1 MIPRIV
7 VVGSLH
13 VDLLLRVERLP
24 KPGETVLGKGLR
36 MGMGGKG
43 ANQAVAAARLG
54 AKVWMVGRVGK
65 DEYGRRMVENLR
77 RNGVDTSHVRE
88 DERPSGRALILVDG
102 RRGENLIG
110 VYPGA
115 DEGCGEEDVERA
127 RGILRKAHL
136 LLTQLE
142 VPPRTVEKVL
152 RVAREE
158 GTKTVLNLAPSR
170 PLSKAAWRR
179 ISVLVVNEGE
189 ASQTVGKGKV
199 VELAERLLRKGP
211 EAVIV
216 TLGGRGAYLRTG
228 ERERRVG
235 GVKVRVRDTTGAGDA
250 FCGALAVGL
259 ASGKSLEEAVLWANC
274 AGALATTRVGAQE
287 ALPSRGEVNLLFR
300 RVLGEKFKGER
311 KKGLGP

>member
-1 MIPRIV
+1 M
-7 VVGSLH
+7 
-13 VDLLLRVERLP
+13 DLLLRVERLP
-24 KPGETVLGKGLR
+24 KPGETVLGKELR

-102 RRGENLIG
+102 RGENLIG

-127 RGILRKAHL
+127 RGILRKADL
-136 LLTQLE
+136 LLAQLE

-152 RVAREE
+152 RVAWEE

-199 VELAERLLRKGP
+199 GELAGRLLRKGP

-287 ALPSRGEVNLLFR
+287 ALPSREEVDRLFWR
-300 RVLGEKFKGER
+300 LAGEKFKGGGKEE
-311 KKGLGP
+311 LGP

>member
-24 KPGETVLGKGLR
+24 KPGETVLGKELR

-102 RRGENLIG
+102 RGENLIG

-127 RGILRKAHL
+127 RGILRKADL
-136 LLTQLE
+136 LLAQLE

-152 RVAREE
+152 RVAWEE

-199 VELAERLLRKGP
+199 GELAGRLLRKGP

-287 ALPSRGEVNLLFR
+287 ALPSREEVDRLFWR
-300 RVLGEKFKGER
+300 LAGEKFKGGGKEE
-311 KKGLGP
+311 LGP

>member
-24 KPGETVLGKGLR
+24 KPGETVLGKEVR
-36 MGMGGKG
+36 VGMGGKG

-102 RRGENLIG
+102 RGENLIG

-127 RGILRKAHL
+127 RGILRKADL
-136 LLTQLE
+136 LLAQLE

-152 RVAREE
+152 RVAWEE

-199 VELAERLLRKGP
+199 GELAGRLLRKGP

-287 ALPSRGEVNLLFR
+287 ALPSREEVDRLFWR
-300 RVLGEKFKGER
+300 LAGEKFKGGGKEE
-311 KKGLGP
+311 LGP